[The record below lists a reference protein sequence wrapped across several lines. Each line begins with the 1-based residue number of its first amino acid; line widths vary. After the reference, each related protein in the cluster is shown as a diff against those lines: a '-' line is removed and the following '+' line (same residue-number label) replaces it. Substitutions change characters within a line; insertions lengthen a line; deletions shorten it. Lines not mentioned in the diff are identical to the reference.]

1 MMAAVDSNRGPA
13 WARDG
18 GGQPGA
24 AVAERDTIISNG
36 PLGLLDSILVPIH
49 REGWRFAAIFAV
61 ATLLLWWL
69 WMPLGLLGVVATL
82 WCIYFFRDPPRVT
95 PVRSGLVVSPADGVV
110 QAVEPALPPSELGL
124 PALPLMRV
132 SVFMNVFDVHV
143 NRVPI
148 DATVSALHYRPGKFL
163 NASLDKASEDNERQS
178 VLLRTAEGHEFVTV
192 QIAGLVARRIRC
204 DIAVGQPVRAGE
216 RFGLIRF
223 GSRVDVY
230 LPEGVAPLVAPGQ
243 RAVAGETVIADMH
256 GEEPVR
262 RGEMR

>member
-1 MMAAVDSNRGPA
+1 ML
-13 WARDG
+13 
-18 GGQPGA
+18 
-24 AVAERDTIISNG
+24 ER
-36 PLGLLDSILVPIH
+36 ILVPIH

-69 WMPLGLLGVVATL
+69 WTPLGLVGLVATL

-95 PVRSGLVVSPADGVV
+95 PVRPGLVVSPADGVV
-110 QAVEPALPPSELGL
+110 QAVEPASPPSELGL
-124 PALPLMRV
+124 PNLPLMRV

-143 NRVPI
+143 NRAPI
-148 DATVSALHYRPGKFL
+148 DATVTALHYRPGKFL

-178 VLLRTAEGHEFVTV
+178 VLLRTADGHEFVVV

-204 DIAVGQPVRAGE
+204 DIAVGHMVRTGE

-230 LPEGVAPLVAPGQ
+230 LPEGVAPLVAAGQ
-243 RAVAGETVIADMH
+243 RAVAGETAIADLQS
-256 GEEPVR
+256 GEPMR